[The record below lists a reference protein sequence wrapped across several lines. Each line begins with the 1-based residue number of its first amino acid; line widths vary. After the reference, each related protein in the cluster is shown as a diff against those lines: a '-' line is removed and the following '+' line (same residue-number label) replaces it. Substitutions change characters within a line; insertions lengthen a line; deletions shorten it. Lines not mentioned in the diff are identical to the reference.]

1 VSLGRFMFGLFST
14 VCFCFSLHPRLRSE
28 SREAG
33 DTRMYPPASDIQKKA
48 IDLDR
53 IEGCARHI
61 TSTDIHVDTGHQMRV
76 DGCARASGR
85 TSE

>member
-1 VSLGRFMFGLFST
+1 
-14 VCFCFSLHPRLRSE
+14 
-28 SREAG
+28 
-33 DTRMYPPASDIQKKA
+33 MYPPASDIQKKA
-48 IDLDR
+48 IDVDR